1 MEDLDEN
8 DDRYQDQQDA
18 KNFIKFKKISAERF
32 EKQIMISTVQI
43 ESAFSTLKFIKN
55 RLRSLMDNE
64 SLKLNILGYL
74 NKDWFMSIALEDVA
88 EYVMAKKV
96 FDE

>member
-1 MEDLDEN
+1 
-8 DDRYQDQQDA
+8 
-18 KNFIKFKKISAERF
+18 
-32 EKQIMISTVQI
+32 MISTVQI

>member
-8 DDRYQDQQDA
+8 DDRYQDQEDA

-43 ESAFSTLKFIKN
+43 ESAFSTIKFIKN
-55 RLRSLMDNE
+55 RLFN
-64 SLKLNILGYL
+64 
-74 NKDWFMSIALEDVA
+74 NKIHQKST
-88 EYVMAKKV
+88 
-96 FDE
+96 

>member
-32 EKQIMISTVQI
+32 EKQIMISTVQT

>member
-1 MEDLDEN
+1 MKMMIGIRTN
-8 DDRYQDQQDA
+8 IQQDA